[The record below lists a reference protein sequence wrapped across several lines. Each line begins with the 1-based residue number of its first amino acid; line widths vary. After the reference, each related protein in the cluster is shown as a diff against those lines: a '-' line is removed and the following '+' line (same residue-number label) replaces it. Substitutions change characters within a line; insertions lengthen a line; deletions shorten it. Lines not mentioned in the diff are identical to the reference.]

1 MAVTA
6 VIVAAGRG
14 TRLRAGCKPLAVV
27 GGVTLLER
35 ALATATAAG
44 IRRKVVVVSAL
55 DGPVASFCRRQC
67 SDVEV
72 VCAPDHDRGNGATVA
87 AGLAHAGGRC
97 LVMMVDHL
105 QEPATLRRVLDAD
118 GELVFAVDSR
128 AAYVDPDEATL
139 VRREN
144 GAVVAIDKRLAS
156 FDAIEAGLAV
166 CSAEPLV
173 ELAAT
178 LHGDL
183 EFNRLKTAWLDAG
196 HRIDAVDID
205 GAFWADIDTPD
216 ERRRAIGH
224 LVDRYGAKRT
234 DGPVA
239 RVLNRPL
246 SNLVSRRLLATRI
259 GPNAL
264 TIANLALLVLSG
276 LLLALGAHSD
286 LLLVAGG
293 VLVQLSSALDGVD
306 GELARVSGR
315 SSERGAVLDAI
326 CDRYGDLAVL
336 AGAAVAAGTPAAW
349 PWAMAALVANWQL
362 SFLRREHERV
372 AGHLPASHVR
382 WQWSRDVR
390 LLVLALSCV
399 LLHPLWGLVIAAV
412 AGNLDALRR
421 LRALLAATSVSSS
434 RSSSAVGVMPGA
446 GRRRTT

>member
-6 VIVAAGRG
+6 VIVAAGQG

-44 IRRKVVVVSAL
+44 IRRHVVVVGSL
-55 DGPVASFCRRQC
+55 DGPVASFCRRRRP
-67 SDVEV
+67 DVEV
-72 VCAPDHDRGNGATVA
+72 VLAPDHARGNGATVV

-128 AAYVDPDEATL
+128 AAYVDPDDATL
-139 VRREN
+139 VRRDH
-144 GAVVAIDKRLAS
+144 GAVVEIDKRLAS
-156 FDAIEAGLAV
+156 FDAIEAGLAA

-178 LHGDL
+178 LDGDL
-183 EFNRLKTAWLDAG
+183 EFNRLKAAWLDAG
-196 HRIDAVDID
+196 HRIDTVDID
-205 GAFWADIDTPD
+205 GAFWADIDTPR

-259 GPNAL
+259 GPSSL
-264 TIANLALLVLSG
+264 TVANLGLLVLSG
-276 LLLALGAHSD
+276 LLLALGARSD
-286 LLLVAGG
+286 ALLIAGG

-336 AGAAVAAGTPAAW
+336 AGAAVAAATPAAW
-349 PWAMAALVANWQL
+349 PWAMGALVANWQL
-362 SFLRREHERV
+362 SFLRREHERI
-372 AGHLPASHVR
+372 AGGLPASHVR

-390 LLVLALSCV
+390 LLVLAISCV
-399 LLHPLWGLVIAAV
+399 LLHPLWGLVTAAV
-412 AGNLDALRR
+412 VGNLDALRR
-421 LRALLAATSVSSS
+421 LRALLAAAASSPPG
-434 RSSSAVGVMPGA
+434 SSHGRASAPRCHPPG
-446 GRRRTT
+446 